1 MDGDTSGGKVLGVG
15 GYDHHIVCSRRHF
28 QFYLA
33 EVGQRAVLAHHVA
46 GVFTLYGYQSNL
58 KFGKLLGVLK
68 RCGGGVTVL
77 VTSVPMSVVSVSK
90 HEMVTSCL
98 ETGND
103 VDDSETMLSLV
114 QLPSRA
120 TPETSP
126 RRRVL

>member
-28 QFYLA
+28 QFYIA

-46 GVFTLYGYQSNL
+46 GIFTLYGDQSNL

-68 RCGGGVTVL
+68 RCGGVTAL
-77 VTSVPMSVVSVSK
+77 VSSVPMSVVSVSK

-103 VDDSETMLSLV
+103 DDDSEIMLSLV
-114 QLPSRA
+114 QLPSKA
-120 TPETSP
+120 TPEASP